1 METVS
6 CNNCGG
12 TATRVLFTKKDK
24 HGIAPEPFAVVE
36 CTGCGLRYINP
47 RPSPDEMGP
56 FYPDT
61 YSWKETLED
70 DSALG
75 RTIRSLEKAY
85 RYHLLKH
92 ESEKAIRFTGKR
104 GGRVLDVGCGTG
116 DRLDVFRTLGFE
128 PYGVETSG
136 SALYARDHLGLD
148 VFHGD
153 LFGARF
159 PDRFFDLVTLYNVLE
174 HTHDPRAVSLEVSR
188 ILKEDGYFILQI
200 PNTDSLQCR
209 LFGKRWAAYDVPRD
223 LYYVNVDT
231 LVAFLGR
238 SSFKVEKVDHFMP
251 VGHPPTLVISLFPS
265 LDPQKAWRRDKE
277 GESSVFERL
286 AWGVCTLLA
295 SPLTLVESSLRRGAI
310 VTCFAVNNP
319 MPDAG

>member
-1 METVS
+1 METVP

-36 CTGCGLRYINP
+36 CIGCGLRYINP
-47 RPSPDEMGP
+47 RPSPEEMGI

-61 YSWKETLED
+61 YSWKETIEG
-70 DSALG
+70 DSSLG
-75 RTIRSLEKAY
+75 RMIRSLEKAY
-85 RYHLLKH
+85 RYHLLKG
-92 ESEKAIRFTGKR
+92 ESAKAIRSTGKK

-116 DRLDVFRTLGFE
+116 DRLDVFRALGFE
-128 PYGVETSG
+128 PYGVETSE
-136 SALYARDHLGLD
+136 SALYARNHLGLN

-153 LFGARF
+153 LFNARF

-174 HTHDPRAVSLEVSR
+174 HTHDPRAVCLEVSR
-188 ILKEDGYFILQI
+188 ILKEDGRLVLQI

-231 LVAFLGR
+231 LVAFLCR
-238 SSFKVEKVDHFMP
+238 SSLEVEKTDHFMP
-251 VGHPPTLVISLFPS
+251 FGHPPTLVISLFPS
-265 LDPQKAWRRDKE
+265 LDPQKAWRKDKE
-277 GESSVFERL
+277 GASSILERL
-286 AWGVCTLLA
+286 AWGLCTLVA
-295 SPLTLVESSLRRGAI
+295 SPLTLVESALGRGAI
-310 VTCFAVNNP
+310 VTCCAVNNP
-319 MPDAG
+319 EPDAG